1 PKYPPT
7 PPEPMIAICNAHPP
21 ATSER
26 SNTVPA
32 LAAQSV
38 GGGAA
43 LRADAP
49 DPGRSSA
56 LQAFLRGCGE
66 VPILDST
73 GPAGAIRPS
82 AGQGVPRGPL
92 KVAYEDF
99 ENVPSSVSIQPV
111 PARIRRDRAC
121 ARPRRQGCRRLP
133 ALQHRADRLSEQP

>member
-1 PKYPPT
+1 
-7 PPEPMIAICNAHPP
+7 MIAICNAHPP

-38 GGGAA
+38 GGRLAGG
-43 LRADAP
+43 RAGS
-49 DPGRSSA
+49 GRSSA

-111 PARIRRDRAC
+111 PARI
-121 ARPRRQGCRRLP
+121 
-133 ALQHRADRLSEQP
+133 